1 VNDILMNEGRR
12 IQAELNK
19 AREDNQRLGRLCGEM
34 ATRLKAIRDQLETIV
49 CTKDPDMG
57 VVMLDQHAPTHF
69 DTETGMSTYD
79 LEYFSPLG
87 GALIEAWLM
96 TDPEYEGKPSG
107 T

>member
-1 VNDILMNEGRR
+1 VRDFLVDEGRR

-19 AREDNQRLGRLCGEM
+19 SREDNQRLGKLCGEM
-34 ATRLKAIRDQLETIV
+34 ATRLAMIRAKLETAV

-57 VVMLDQHAPTHF
+57 VVLLDQHAPTHF
-69 DTETGMSTYD
+69 DAETGMSTYD

-96 TDPEYEGKPSG
+96 TDPEYEGPTNG
-107 T
+107 A